1 MRVVLFFMRGFV
13 SIRFICRALPLSFM
27 GCVGLLC
34 FVVPFLIYI
43 YIYICIYMLF
53 LFWRVVFVSVGL
65 RCFVS
70 LCVVWFRAV
79 WICSVSVSC
88 LFLVSLSLHRVV
100 SCCVVSHRF
109 GSF

>member
-1 MRVVLFFMRGFV
+1 MHVVLFCMCGFV

-34 FVVPFLIYI
+34 FVVPFLIY
-43 YIYICIYMLF
+43 MLF
-53 LFWRVVFVSVGL
+53 LFWRVVFVFVGL
-65 RCFVS
+65 RCLVS
-70 LCVVWFRAV
+70 LCVVWFHAV
-79 WICSVSVSC
+79 WICSVSFSC

>member
-1 MRVVLFFMRGFV
+1 MRVALFCMCGFV

-34 FVVPFLIYI
+34 FVAPFL
-43 YIYICIYMLF
+43 IYMLF
-53 LFWRVVFVSVGL
+53 LFWRVVFVFVSL
-65 RCFVS
+65 RCLVS

-79 WICSVSVSC
+79 WIRSVSFSC

-100 SCCVVSHRF
+100 SRCMVSHRF